1 MKTIENKSHRP
12 IKVPLP
18 QGKFLHLGPGKK
30 GQVADHAE
38 GHPGFKRLLDAGDI
52 EIIEAGGR
60 PVGPGDGE
68 GGGHPSTQGHVPRTS
83 VSTRGDRGG

>member
-38 GHPGFKRLLDAGDI
+38 EHPGFKLLLESGDI
-52 EIIEAGGR
+52 AIIEVGGR
-60 PVGPGDGE
+60 PVGPSDGE
-68 GGGHPSTQGHVPRTS
+68 GSVHPSPHGHAPRTS

>member
-12 IKVPLP
+12 LKVPLP

-38 GHPGFKRLLDAGDI
+38 EHPGFKQLLEAGDLV
-52 EIIEAGGR
+52 IIEAGGR
-60 PVGPGDGE
+60 PVGVADGE
-68 GGGHPSTQGHVPRTS
+68 GAAHPSTQGHVPRKT
-83 VSTRGDRGG
+83 VTTRGDRGG